1 MTLSG
6 RISNDIASNYTLSIE
21 WSASQND
28 VNNSS
33 TITAKMYWQADKYG
47 YINSSTVKDG
57 AIVIDGTTY
66 TFSGSG
72 LADLNPGQKKLIAT
86 KSKTVYHNSEGDKS
100 FSISGYFD
108 VDVRISGT
116 YYGRV
121 STGSRSYD
129 LDTIPRKSSL
139 SSSVN
144 FTAGGNFTLT
154 VARSSSSFNHIAY
167 IDVQNKDGSWQYVKS
182 VSFSTSETSKSSDFD
197 TTSYTRI
204 FTALDGRA
212 SAPVRVN
219 LNTYSGST
227 NLGYNTKTG
236 TVTAPQA
243 TIGEGTYGQAGDANK
258 WYVDQLTGVSIT
270 RYNPT
275 FTHTVEIT
283 AGSFKKTLT
292 DITTGATWQPNST
305 EQAALYSA
313 IGTNKSYVTGNM
325 RTYTYYNG
333 VQVRS
338 AVDRPIYFYVRP
350 ENNAPIFVGTGI
362 TYADTNS
369 KTVAITG
376 DNKTVIQN
384 NSTLVVTIPSGSVAT
399 GQNGATIS
407 KYVATVDGISKTVS
421 AGSGSVTI
429 DFGTV
434 NIAAD
439 KIMTIRATD
448 TRGLSTTA
456 TLSVKFVPYTP
467 PKIVA
472 VVRRNNNFEV
482 TININTNGTIAPI
495 SVGGA
500 QKNSLA
506 ALPSTTSALQYRY
519 REQVTGAQFGDWK
532 NLAYTASNA
541 SYTGTLTTETLDSTK
556 AYVFEV
562 RVSDKLSTTIASKV
576 VTSGRPMLYIDPIK
590 NSIGIGMFPLTEK
603 ALYTQG
609 EIHVGNPTDN
619 TQEIFLGFLNGQPRI
634 RSGGNTRG
642 IQLQGTGDKL
652 LFGLDN
658 SANGTLPGTL
668 KLGASADVLSAANG
682 KLNFNGK
689 EIGVKG
695 QYEIP
700 PTRPSMANGYSR
712 YFDLAYFKTMDGTVF
727 LRGMMQGQTSSN
739 YGLPAFQLPAGCRPT
754 NVNQVFYVTTQGG
767 GRRRADLKTDG
778 TFTIHESDGAAFD
791 QFWCLN
797 GIYFSVLDS
806 VSAAT

>member
-6 RISNDIASNYTLSIE
+6 TISNTVSSNYTLSIE

-28 VNNSS
+28 SNNSS
-33 TITAKMYWQADKYG
+33 TITAKMYWAADKYG
-47 YINSSTVKDG
+47 YVNSSTVKDG

-86 KSKTVYHNSEGDKS
+86 KSKTVYHNNEGEKS
-100 FSISGYFD
+100 ISISGYFD
-108 VDVRISGT
+108 ADVRLSGT
-116 YYGRV
+116 YYGRI
-121 STGSRSYD
+121 SIGSKSYD
-129 LDTIPRKSSL
+129 LDTIPRKSTL

-154 VARSSSSFNHIAY
+154 VARSSSSFSHIAY
-167 IDVQNKDGSWQYVKS
+167 IDVQNKDGSWQYIKS
-182 VSFSTSETSKSSDFD
+182 VNFSTSETSKSSDFD

-283 AGSFKKTLT
+283 AGTFKKTLT
-292 DITTGATWQPNST
+292 DITTGATWQPSAS
-305 EQAALYSA
+305 EQQALYGV
-313 IGTNKSYVTGNM
+313 IGTNKSYILGNM

-333 VQVRS
+333 VQVRT

-350 ENNAPIFVGTGI
+350 ENNAPTFTGTGI

-369 KTVAITG
+369 KTVAVTG
-376 DNKTVIQN
+376 DSKIIVQN
-384 NSTLVVTIPSGSVAT
+384 NSTLRVSIPSGSQAT

-407 KYVATVDGISKTVS
+407 QYVATVDGISKTVS
-421 AGSGSVTI
+421 ATSGTVTI
-429 DFGTV
+429 DFGTI
-434 NIAAD
+434 NITSD
-439 KIMTIRATD
+439 KTMTIRATD
-448 TRGLSTTA
+448 SRGLSTTA

-467 PKIVA
+467 PKIIA
-472 VVRRNNNFEV
+472 NVRRNNSFEV
-482 TININTNGTIAPI
+482 TVNINTSGTIAPI
-495 SVGGA
+495 TVGGV
-500 QKNSLA
+500 QKNSLQ
-506 ALPSTTSALQYRY
+506 ALPNTTSALQYRY
-519 REQVTGAQFGDWK
+519 REQVTGSQFIDWK
-532 NLAYTASNA
+532 DLAYTPSNS

-609 EIHVGNPTDN
+609 EVHVGNPNDVTK
-619 TQEIFLGFLNGQPRI
+619 EIFLGFKDDQPRI
-634 RSGGNTRG
+634 RVGGTTKG
-642 IQLQGTGDKL
+642 LDIQGTGDISL
-652 LFGLDN
+652 LKLDN
-658 SANGTLPGTL
+658 SGNATLGGNMTMPV
-668 KLGASADVLSAANG
+668 KPKAPDFSGASGWS
-682 KLNFNGK
+682 
-689 EIGVKG
+689 
-695 QYEIP
+695 
-700 PTRPSMANGYSR
+700 
-712 YFDLAYFKTMDGTVF
+712 AYFGGAYFRTVDGMVF
-727 LRGMMQGQTSSN
+727 MRGMMR
-739 YGLPAFQLPAGCRPT
+739 YGTFGTGT
-754 NVNQVFYVTTQGG
+754 NSGSVKCFTITDSTCWPLQNQVFYVFNNSNEPI
-767 GRRRADLKTDG
+767 RLDVHTDG
-778 TFTIHESDGAAFD
+778 TAWIYNNKTLNAAND
-791 QFWCLN
+791 WVNLN
-797 GIYFSVLDS
+797 GIYWTV
-806 VSAAT
+806 V